1 MELCYNMHSTMC
13 TESLD
18 AILTRAG
25 ERPKALT
32 HAELAFLLGLTQAA
46 DLEALFAAARAVKQA
61 SCGRGIAVRGLI
73 EAGNICAKDC
83 YYCGIR
89 KSNASVNRYALT
101 IDEIYAAALEAQRQG
116 FASVVIQSGELE
128 SEVHTAFI
136 EDALRKLAPLN
147 LGITLSLGEQS
158 EETYARWRAA
168 GASRYL
174 LRIETSNRELYAKLH
189 PASCDWSRRA
199 DCLKA
204 LRRTGYQVG
213 TGVMCGL
220 PGQTL
225 DDLARDIQFFGDLDV
240 DMIGMGPYIPHE
252 AAPLVGEIPSAEA
265 RFCLGLKM
273 IAVTRLYLH
282 DVNIAAATALQALDP
297 HGRRKGILAGANVLM
312 PNVTAANYRQNY
324 NLYAGKP
331 QTMEDLE
338 NFPEPILYR
347 QLGDS
352 RHFNRQRKAAVI
364 NDFSSFGR
372 CSLAVTLP
380 ILSAMRVQCCSVPT
394 AIFTNHTG
402 FEHFSWV
409 DFTEHMDAYI
419 RDWQATGLR
428 FDAIATG
435 FLGSVRQID
444 FVKRFVAAFREPW
457 TTVIVDPVM
466 GDNGQLYP
474 TYDPSLPA
482 KMRELLGIADVIT
495 PNLTEACVLAGRTY
509 DPAMSDAELDAMCRD
524 LTQSRVSRVV
534 ISGISRGDE
543 MMNFVYERGQAPAL
557 VFAPRVGPDR
567 SGTGDV
573 FSSVILGDLVHGVPF
588 TEAVRHAAV
597 FVEKAM
603 VRTTALNLPKNY
615 GLAIEDVLGEL
626 IVP

>member
-1 MELCYNMHSTMC
+1 MC
-13 TESLD
+13 AGRLD
-18 AILTRAG
+18 TILSRAQAKA
-25 ERPKALT
+25 KALT
-32 HAELAFLLGLTQAA
+32 CEELVFLLGLTQPEEV
-46 DLEALFAAARAVKQA
+46 EALFAAARAVKQA
-61 SCGRGIAVRGLI
+61 SFGRGIAVRGLI
-73 EAGNICAKDC
+73 EASNLCAKDC

-89 KSNASVNRYALT
+89 KSNASVERYTLT
-101 IDEIYAAALEAQRQG
+101 AEEIYAGALAAQQQG

-128 SEVHTAFI
+128 SEAHTAFI
-136 EDALRKLAPLN
+136 ESVLQKLAPLK

-158 EETYARWRAA
+158 EETYARWKAA

-189 PASCDWSRRA
+189 PATCDWERRVE
-199 DCLKA
+199 CLRA

-225 DDLARDIQFFGDLDV
+225 TDLARDIAFFGELDV
-240 DMIGMGPYIPHE
+240 DMIGMGPYIPHPR
-252 AAPLVGEIPSAEA
+252 APLAGAIPSAEV
-265 RFCLGLKM
+265 RFLLGLKM

-297 HGRRKGILAGANVLM
+297 HGRRKGIQAGANVLM
-312 PNVTAANYRQNY
+312 PNVTAPNYRQNY

-331 QTMEDLE
+331 QANEALED
-338 NFPEPILYR
+338 FGEPILYHQR
-347 QLGDS
+347 GDS

-372 CSLAVTLP
+372 CSLTVALP
-380 ILSAMRVQCCSVPT
+380 ILSAMKVQCCSVPT

-402 FEHFSWV
+402 FPDFSWV
-409 DFTEHMDAYI
+409 DFTDHMAAYI

-466 GDNGQLYP
+466 GDHGKLYP
-474 TYDPSLPA
+474 TYDPSLA
-482 KMRELLGIADVIT
+482 AQMRELLAVADVIT
-495 PNLTEACVLAGRTY
+495 PNLTEACVLAGRDY
-509 DPAMSDAELDAMCRD
+509 DPAMSDADLEAMCRK
-524 LTQSRVSRVV
+524 LTQSRVNRVV
-534 ISGISRGDE
+534 ISGLSRGNE
-543 MMNFVYERGQAPAL
+543 MVNFVYERGKAPEL
-557 VFAPRVGPDR
+557 VLSPRLGPDR
-567 SGTGDV
+567 AGTGDV
-573 FSSVILGDLVHGVPF
+573 FSSVIIGDLVQGVAF
-588 TEAVRHAAV
+588 ADAVRHAV
-597 FVEKAM
+597 QFVTAALT
-603 VRTTALNLPKNY
+603 RTIALGIPNNH
-615 GLAIEDVLGEL
+615 GLALEEVLGAL

>member
-1 MELCYNMHSTMC
+1 MPLHMSAGR
-13 TESLD
+13 LD
-18 AILTRAG
+18 EILARAQAKA
-25 ERPKALT
+25 KALT
-32 HAELAFLLGLTQAA
+32 CADMVYLLGLTQPA
-46 DLEALFAAARAVKQA
+46 DLEALFATARAVKQA

-89 KSNASVNRYALT
+89 KSNASVNRYTLT
-101 IDEIYAAALEAQRQG
+101 ADEIYAAALEAQRQG
-116 FASVVIQSGELE
+116 FASVVIQSGEIE
-128 SEVHTAFI
+128 SEAHTAFV
-136 EDALRKLAPLN
+136 EEALRKLAPLN

-158 EETYARWRAA
+158 EATYARWRAA

-174 LRIETSNRELYAKLH
+174 LRIETSNQELYRKLH
-189 PASCDWSRRA
+189 PVACDWTRRV

-252 AAPLVGEIPSAEA
+252 AAPLDGEIPSADA
-265 RFCLGLKM
+265 RLLLGLKM

-282 DVNIAAATALQALDP
+282 DVNIAAATALQALHP
-297 HGRRKGILAGANVLM
+297 NGRRQGVLAGANVLM

-324 NLYAGKP
+324 NLYDGKP

-338 NFPEPILYR
+338 DFPEPILYR

-372 CSLAVTLP
+372 CSLAVMLP
-380 ILSAMRVQCCSVPT
+380 ILSALKVQCCSVPT

-402 FEHFSWV
+402 FAHFSWV
-409 DFTEHMDAYI
+409 DFTDHMEAYI

-444 FVKRFVAAFREPW
+444 FVKRFVSAFREPW

-474 TYDPSLPA
+474 TYDPSLPV
-482 KMRELLGIADVIT
+482 KMRELLAVADVIT

-509 DPAMSDAELDAMCRD
+509 DPEMSDAELGAICRD
-524 LTQSRVSRVV
+524 LTQSRVNRVV
-534 ISGISRGDE
+534 ISGLSRGDQ
-543 MMNFVYERGQAPAL
+543 MMNFVYERGKSPEL
-557 VFAPRVGPDR
+557 VLAPRLGPDR

-573 FSSVILGDLVHGVPF
+573 FSAVIVGELVQGVPF
-588 TEAVRHAAV
+588 VEAVRRAAI
-597 FVEKAM
+597 FVEKA
-603 VRTTALNLPKNY
+603 VARTVALNLPKPY
-615 GLAIEDVLGEL
+615 GLAFEEVLGEL
-626 IVP
+626 IKA